1 MKRRSHA
8 ASSPSWSLKPLG
20 IRAWSDEPRTDPPLV
35 VDLSHE
41 VMPEGLIQRE
51 ELVQREITVSP
62 GQGLSAPK
70 KPLT

>member
-1 MKRRSHA
+1 
-8 ASSPSWSLKPLG
+8 
-20 IRAWSDEPRTDPPLV
+20 